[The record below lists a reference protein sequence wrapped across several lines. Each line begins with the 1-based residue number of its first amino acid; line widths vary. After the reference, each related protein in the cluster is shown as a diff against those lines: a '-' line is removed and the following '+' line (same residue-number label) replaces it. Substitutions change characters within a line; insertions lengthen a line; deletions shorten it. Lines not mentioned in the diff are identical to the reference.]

1 MRTPYATPTR
11 QIGARAAL
19 TAALLLGIALAPSS
33 ARADANDDADLV
45 VLDGG
50 FAQITLIG
58 LLQVEA
64 APWLGDDALLVNAD
78 PADGEGFRLRRARLG
93 VKGFAWGDVD
103 FELSMEATAD
113 GMALLDAWVAWRPI
127 IGFGVVVGAR
137 KVPFSRYALTSAMDS
152 ALADRPLGVRA
163 LAPFRQV
170 GITLEGD
177 VGNGIARYWLGAYNG
192 FTRRASFGLGYDEST
207 ALDGNRF
214 TNLAYAARV
223 ELAPLG
229 PVGDGLPDF
238 SRGGARVGVG
248 GSFFYDD
255 GRTIETIGW
264 EVDAIFKMSGFHLA
278 LEWLNDSAE
287 PSDQPA
293 TDATIPGAIDR
304 MALTAEAGYLI
315 LDDTL
320 GVAARFEL
328 LDDNVDQDNAGDQI
342 VIGGGIQYYLHRQ
355 HLKALLEFQHREELH
370 GASLDNDALILQVQ
384 LAL

>member
-1 MRTPYATPTR
+1 LRNPNATTTRTRRTT
-11 QIGARAAL
+11 AAL
-19 TAALLLGIALAPSS
+19 TALFLGIALAPGAAHAGES
-33 ARADANDDADLV
+33 DDADLV

-50 FAQITLIG
+50 FAQITLMG

-64 APWLGDDALLVNAD
+64 APWLGDDALLVNGD

-103 FELSMEATAD
+103 FELSMEAAGD
-113 GMALLDAWVAWRPI
+113 GMQLLDAWVAWRRI
-127 IGFGVVVGAR
+127 TGLGIVVGAR
-137 KVPFSRYALTSAMDS
+137 KVPFSRYALASAKDS
-152 ALADRPLGVRA
+152 ALVDRPFGVRA

-192 FTRRASFGLGYDEST
+192 FTRRASFGLGYDEAT

-223 ELAPLG
+223 EIAPLG

-238 SRGGARVGVG
+238 SRKGPRVGVG
-248 GSFFYDD
+248 GSFYYDD

-264 EVDAIFKMSGFHLA
+264 EVDAIFKASGFHLA

-293 TDATIPGAIDR
+293 TDATIPAAIDR
-304 MALTAEAGYLI
+304 MALVAEVGYLV

-320 GVAARFEL
+320 GVTARFEL
-328 LDDNVDQDNAGDQI
+328 LDDNTELDNAGDQI
-342 VIGGGIQYYLHRQ
+342 VIGGGVQYYLHRQ

-370 GASLDNDALILQVQ
+370 GQSLDNDALVLQIQ

>member
-1 MRTPYATPTR
+1 LRTLPVLSTLVLSASLVASSTPP
-11 QIGARAAL
+11 
-19 TAALLLGIALAPSS
+19 ALAG
-33 ARADANDDADLV
+33 DNDDADLV

-50 FAQITLIG
+50 FAQITLLG

-64 APWLGDDALLVNAD
+64 TPWLGDDALLVNAD
-78 PADGEGFRLRRARLG
+78 AADDQGFRLRRARLG

-103 FELSMEATAD
+103 FELSMEASAD
-113 GMALLDAWVAWRPI
+113 GMQLLDAWVAWRRI
-127 IGFGVVVGAR
+127 TGLGVVVGAR
-137 KVPFSRYALTSAMDS
+137 KVPFSRYALVSAMDS
-152 ALADRPLGVRA
+152 ALIDRPFGVRA

-170 GITLEGD
+170 GLTLEGD
-177 VGNGIARYWLGAYNG
+177 VGDGIARYWLGVYNG
-192 FTRRASFGLGYDEST
+192 FTRRPSFGLGYDEAT

-238 SRGGARVGVG
+238 DRGGARLGVG

-255 GRTIETIGW
+255 GRTIQTMGW
-264 EVDAIFKMSGFHLA
+264 EVDAIFKIAGFHLA

-287 PSDQPA
+287 PSDTPE
-293 TDATIPGAIDR
+293 TDATLPTTIDR

-315 LDDTL
+315 IGDEL

-328 LDDNVDQDNAGDQI
+328 LDDNTELDNAGDQI
-342 VIGGGIQYYLHRQ
+342 VIGGGVQYYLHRQ
-355 HLKALLEFQHREELH
+355 HLKAVLEFTHREELE
-370 GASLDNDALILQVQ
+370 GQSLDNDALVLHVQ